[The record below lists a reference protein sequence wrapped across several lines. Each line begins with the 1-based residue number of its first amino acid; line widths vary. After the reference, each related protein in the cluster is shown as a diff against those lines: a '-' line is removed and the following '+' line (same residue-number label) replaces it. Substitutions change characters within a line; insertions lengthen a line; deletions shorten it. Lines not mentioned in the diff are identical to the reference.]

1 MSLASLM
8 LTAAVIGAAGA
19 PHCVAMCAAP
29 CTAVARRC
37 AGAHGLR
44 PALAGWHAGRLVAY
58 TVAGAVVAAAAG
70 ALQGLAGAS
79 AWLRPVWSMLQVA
92 TFVLGAWLLIAGRL
106 PAIALLAGSPILSLS
121 SSRGAAPGLAVVQ
134 GPKRGR
140 GAWRR
145 ACLIGLGWVA
155 LPCGLLYAAL
165 AVAALADGPLGGA
178 AVMAAFALTSAS
190 GLALGPWLWSRQRSG
205 PRGSDRLPARLA
217 GAALLSSGAWT
228 LWQGLSSAAG
238 AWCLPG

>member
-19 PHCVAMCAAP
+19 PHCVSMCAAP

-44 PALAGWHAGRLVAY
+44 PALAGWHGGRLVAY
-58 TVAGAVVAAAAG
+58 TLAGAAVAAAAEV
-70 ALQGLAGAS
+70 LHGLAGAT

-92 TFVLGAWLLIAGRL
+92 TLVLGAWLLVAGRL
-106 PAIALLAGSPILSLS
+106 PAIATAIRPPT
-121 SSRGAAPGLAVVQ
+121 RAPQRGLAILQ
-134 GPKRGR
+134 APSSAR

-145 ACLIGLGWVA
+145 AGVVGLGWVA

-190 GLALGPWLWSRQRSG
+190 GLALGPWLWSRRWPG
-205 PRGSDRLPARLA
+205 RRGNDSLPTRLA
-217 GAALLSSGAWT
+217 GAALLSSGVWT
-228 LWQGLSSAAG
+228 LWQGLSSGSA